1 MSPGSKNHKIIFICV
16 LNSMTTHK
24 ASLSENNKAFMIRG
38 GFLKGISNKA
48 RRMPINVEIFS
59 PEIVLDQEFGDQIH
73 SFSGVNTWMWRFRTF
88 VSRHFYIRF
97 YYLFHKTK
105 SSFYILSLKR
115 WEFIREKKNSASKIE
130 EKRVLLIICIAFVIL
145 TRS

>member
-1 MSPGSKNHKIIFICV
+1 M

-24 ASLSENNKAFMIRG
+24 ASLSENNKAFMIQG
-38 GFLKGISNKA
+38 EFLKGISNKA

-59 PEIVLDQEFGDQIH
+59 AEIVLDQEFGDQIH

-105 SSFYILSLKR
+105 SSFYIPSLKR
-115 WEFIREKKNSASKIE
+115 WRFIEKKKICSKLKKKLNESIWLFAL
-130 EKRVLLIICIAFVIL
+130 RFYIP
-145 TRS
+145 TRSY